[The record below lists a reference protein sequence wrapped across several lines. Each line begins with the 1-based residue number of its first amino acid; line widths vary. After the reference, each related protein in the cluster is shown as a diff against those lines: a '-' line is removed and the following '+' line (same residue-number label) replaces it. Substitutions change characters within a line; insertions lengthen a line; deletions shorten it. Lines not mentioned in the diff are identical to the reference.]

1 VAPAAGPPNQSLY
14 RGFITH
20 NSFRFIYVNIC
31 LYILK
36 AECKKYIYRTSIY
49 INKFRK
55 GAGGY
60 FLIRR
65 YYRRLSPAV
74 FSLTHLRA

>member
-14 RGFITH
+14 RGFINH

-49 INKFRK
+49 IK
-55 GAGGY
+55 Y
-60 FLIRR
+60 
-65 YYRRLSPAV
+65 
-74 FSLTHLRA
+74 